1 MGGKR
6 LNLSQNQTFNPG
18 WQVVRSR
25 KDSDCRVGKCGRP
38 KFVQS
43 ANPALGRGGRG
54 SVKVDG
60 LGTWVANLPEAV
72 GEALLGVAA
81 R

>member
-43 ANPALGRGGRG
+43 ANPALGRGF
-54 SVKVDG
+54 VKVDC